1 MPRHGVYV
9 VPRLDGVLETA
20 LYVADIAR
28 SAEFYRTLFGFEVID
43 TGERLWALS
52 VADRQ
57 ILLLCQKGA
66 SAELA
71 AGSHDGGGRLHL
83 AFAIPVGELPA
94 WEAWFGQHGV
104 VIEERRTWE
113 RGGCSLYI
121 RDPDGHL
128 VEVATPGVWTRV
140 Y

>member
-1 MPRHGVYV
+1 VYV

-57 ILLLCQKGA
+57 VLLLCQKGA
-66 SAELA
+66 SADLA

-83 AFAIPVGELPA
+83 AFAIPVVELPA
-94 WEAWFGQHGV
+94 WEAWFGQHDV
-104 VIEERRTWE
+104 AIEERRTWE
-113 RGGCSLYI
+113 RGGYSLYI

-128 VEVATPGVWTRV
+128 IEVATPGVWTRV